1 MKRNQRLRI
10 KVGVFFAAAAFACAA
25 VQAASEPMP
34 GLDADHPKPGAP
46 MAAEK
51 LRRLAW
57 GPPATN
63 GLQAACYFEPAKEV
77 YEDGEVVKRWKVFHN
92 SGKEPVL
99 FTVGGGDFRWIVVDE
114 QGRNVPLQQVAHY
127 GALRFVTYRLE
138 PGHAVEI
145 EGSSASLG
153 ASTKAGG
160 LADTAILAK
169 PGTTCRARWMLR
181 LAVLPSQRAQPVPQ
195 TLTTGEVRFRIVE
208 KGPAARH

>member
-10 KVGVFFAAAAFACAA
+10 KVGVFFAAAACACAA
-25 VQAASEPMP
+25 VRAASEPMP

-46 MAAEK
+46 IAAEQ
-51 LRRLAW
+51 LHRLAW

-63 GLQAACYFEPAKEV
+63 GLRAACYFEPAKEV

-99 FTVGGGDFRWIVVDE
+99 FTFGGGDFRWIVVDE
-114 QGRNVPLQQVAHY
+114 QGRNVPFQQVAHY
-127 GALRFVTYRLE
+127 GALRLVTYRLE

-145 EGSSASLG
+145 EGSSIGLG

-181 LAVLPSQRAQPVPQ
+181 LAVLPSPRTPPVPL
-195 TLTTGEVRFRIVE
+195 TLRTGEVRFRIVE
-208 KGPAARH
+208 KGPAAKH